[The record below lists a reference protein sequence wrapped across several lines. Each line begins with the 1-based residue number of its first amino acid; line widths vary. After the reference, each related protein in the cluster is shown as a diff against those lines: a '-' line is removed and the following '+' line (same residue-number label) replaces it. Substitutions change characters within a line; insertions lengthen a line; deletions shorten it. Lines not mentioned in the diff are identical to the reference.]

1 MTPYELLKKL
11 YPINRSITGKGVEMT
26 LRIIQ
31 ETLNGLQILKIPSGT
46 QCFDWVVPDERNVQ
60 TAFLENDRGERV
72 LDFQKNNLH
81 LVGYSIPVD
90 ATLSLEELQEHLY
103 SLEEMPDAIPY
114 VTSYYRKRWGFCLSD
129 RQRKT
134 LKPGNYRAYIDS
146 ELKPGFLTYGEL
158 VIPGEEKDEV
168 LLSTYI
174 CHPSLANDNL
184 SGPVVLTFLS
194 EWLLSLPKRKYTYRV
209 VFIPETIGAIG
220 YIHKNLEQ
228 LKRRVIAGFIFTC
241 LGDDRA
247 WSYLP
252 SRNGNTLSDRVAK
265 YVLEREVPSYTAYS
279 FLERGSDERQYCSPG
294 IDLPIA
300 SIMRSKYGTY
310 PEYHTSLDNLDFV
323 TAEALDESLGIYK
336 KAIRIIERNER
347 YKVTCLC
354 EPQLGKRGLYPT
366 ISSKQTMGSTRDLM
380 NLIAYADGTRD
391 LLDICQIIDADF
403 DICVD
408 SADRLRDAG
417 LFKPCKAREEN
428 N

>member
-1 MTPYELLKKL
+1 
-11 YPINRSITGKGVEMT
+11 
-26 LRIIQ
+26 
-31 ETLNGLQILKIPSGT
+31 
-46 QCFDWVVPDERNVQ
+46 
-60 TAFLENDRGERV
+60 
-72 LDFQKNNLH
+72 
-81 LVGYSIPVD
+81 
-90 ATLSLEELQEHLY
+90 
-103 SLEEMPDAIPY
+103 
-114 VTSYYRKRWGFCLSD
+114 
-129 RQRKT
+129 
-134 LKPGNYRAYIDS
+134 
-146 ELKPGFLTYGEL
+146 
-158 VIPGEEKDEV
+158 VIPGEEKEEV